1 MARFL
6 ILDDD
11 EDIGSVV
18 QMILQLEGHEA
29 VVLTK
34 ADEAIALQRAQ
45 PAEVLITDIFMP
57 DKDGLETIQQFRREF
72 PEAKII
78 AMSGVGDTQRNT
90 YLFSAREVGAAQVLR
105 KPFEKEALLAAVQMV
120 LASRP

>member
-29 VVLTK
+29 AVVTT
-34 ADEAIALQRAQ
+34 ADEAVAMQRSQ
-45 PAEVLITDIFMP
+45 PADVLITDIFMP
-57 DKDGLETIQQFRREF
+57 EKDGLETIQQFRRDF
-72 PEAKII
+72 PKARII
-78 AMSGVGDTQRNT
+78 AMSGGGDTLRNT
-90 YLFSAREVGAAQVLR
+90 YLFSAREMGAAQVIR
-105 KPFEKEALLAAVQMV
+105 KPFEKDALLAAVRQV
-120 LASRP
+120 LALRP

>member
-34 ADEAIALQRAQ
+34 ADDAIAMQRAQ

-72 PEAKII
+72 PEARII

-105 KPFEKEALLAAVQMV
+105 KPFEKDALLAAVKLV
-120 LASRP
+120 LAR